1 MNEFRRPSRVG
12 SSAPHGHPARRRPE
26 QSRPARSRPAPSRPA
41 PSRPAPSRP
50 ARSRPGAGR
59 RGPALALSGA
69 LFAASCGG
77 QVPNDLAADLG
88 AAYGEL
94 AAGAEAR
101 AVVAVA
107 GREGWFFSVPEL
119 RHLAGGALD
128 AFDPLAVILGLDRE
142 LAARGVDLLV
152 VPVPPKA
159 IIYADKV
166 GVEDPVVPIPVPRLD
181 PNHRAFYGLLRSE
194 GVDVLDLTERFL
206 DDRFHGEGPL
216 YCRQDTHW
224 SGVGCVVAAQAI
236 AEVVRERPWF
246 SALDTRPYR
255 FGWQSTTI
263 DGDLARHQRAPPA
276 REELRLRT
284 VAAAGEGRPA
294 AVPSA
299 PDSPITLL
307 GDTHAL
313 VFHAG
318 EEMHAVGSGLADQ
331 LVYELGLPLDV
342 VASETPGSALAD
354 LRRRAQADPASW
366 DGKRLV
372 IWCFAARA
380 FTAEGA
386 WRVSPNDG

>member
-1 MNEFRRPSRVG
+1 MTVRSRRSRVG
-12 SSAPHGHPARRRPE
+12 PAVPKERPAPPRRRP
-26 QSRPARSRPAPSRPA
+26 
-41 PSRPAPSRP
+41 
-50 ARSRPGAGR
+50 GC
-59 RGPALALSGA
+59 RGPALALAAA
-69 LFAASCGG
+69 LLATACARQASD
-77 QVPNDLAADLG
+77 DLAADLG
-88 AAYGEL
+88 AAYGAL
-94 AAGAEAR
+94 AAEAEAQGS
-101 AVVAVA
+101 ASMT
-107 GREGWFFSVPEL
+107 GREGWLFSVPEL

-128 AFDPLAVILGLDRE
+128 AFDPLAVILGFDRE
-142 LAARGVDLLV
+142 LASRGVDLLV

-166 GVEDPVVPIPVPRLD
+166 GVDDPPVPIPVPRLD

-246 SALDTRPYR
+246 AALDTRPYR

-263 DGDLARHQRAPPA
+263 DGDLARDYDDAPPA

-284 VAAAGEGRPA
+284 IAADGEGRPS
-294 AVPSA
+294 AVPPA

-318 EEMHAVGSGLADQ
+318 EELHAVGSGLADQ

-342 VASETPGSALAD
+342 VGSATPGAALAD
-354 LRRRAQADPASW
+354 LQRRAEADAASW
-366 DGKRLV
+366 DRKRLV
-372 IWCFAARA
+372 IWCFSARA

-386 WRVSPNDG
+386 WHASPNGD